1 MRVLAAV
8 DKFRGTATAHE
19 AARAIADACWTTGH
33 ECVELPMAD
42 GGEGTL
48 AALGGANR
56 TLQVQGPLGAPVE
69 AAWRF
74 HRGTAVIEM
83 ALASGLQLIG
93 GAEHNDVIAASTNGT
108 GQLIDAAL
116 NLGADRIIVCLGGSA
131 TTDGG
136 LGAVQAITVP
146 ARLKRV
152 EFLVACDVT
161 TNFLDAAEIFA
172 AQKGAT
178 ATQIKFL
185 TTRLTGTAEHYRQ
198 RFNVDVTRIA
208 GSGAAGG
215 LAGGLFALGA
225 TLMPGFDIVAD
236 DREKSPLKETDLNDE
251 AKAAHAKFKALIAAH
266 QGPRDEY
273 FVKQTERFGG
283 ETGENADGVKK
294 GKATKKA
301 AAATPK
307 AETDPKVARFK
318 ERDADHDGK
327 ITYEEFQDS
336 IPDKKAAKER
346 FESRDTNHDGSL
358 TLEEFVGNTAK
369 AK

>member
-19 AARAIADACWTTGH
+19 VARAIADACWTTGH
-33 ECVELPMAD
+33 ECIELPMAD

-93 GAEHNDVIAASTNGT
+93 GAEHNDVIAASTIGT

-185 TTRLTGTAEHYRQ
+185 TTRLAGTADLYRQ
-198 RFNVDVTRIA
+198 RFNVDVTRVA
-208 GSGAAGG
+208 GGGAAGG

-225 TLMPGFDIVAD
+225 TLLPGFDIVA
-236 DREKSPLKETDLNDE
+236 EEVGLDE
-251 AKAAHAKFKALIAAH
+251 AIESCDVIITGEGRLDGTSFDGKVVGSIAAL
-266 QGPRDEY
+266 G
-273 FVKQTERFGG
+273 KQQRKTVHAICGDVHASAQTHLKRLGVDATSLREAFGD
-283 ETGENADGVKK
+283 DGLT
-294 GKATKKA
+294 ATTRCVEQA
-301 AAATPK
+301 AAQWLA
-307 AETDPKVARFK
+307 AR
-318 ERDADHDGK
+318 EA
-327 ITYEEFQDS
+327 
-336 IPDKKAAKER
+336 
-346 FESRDTNHDGSL
+346 
-358 TLEEFVGNTAK
+358 
-369 AK
+369 